1 MRSRKKTLYYRGFG
15 AVETLV
21 AVPVVLFLALGL
33 VQWGLVF
40 QGRYAVTYAL
50 QEAARAGATGN
61 AKVESIESGLARGL
75 LPYLYGANDIVSY
88 QTNRVRAI
96 AHVQLAQATGFAR
109 LKMLSPTEQSFSDW
123 ARPARDTQGDL
134 IDGLVEIPNDNL
146 SGLASLQRLSGT
158 SSASRL
164 GYAIGAASGQS
175 LTDANVL
182 KLELTYGLPLI
193 VPFVGRLTAAI
204 MQRVDGCML
213 GSSQRNSDPGF
224 VLSTP
229 RPWTCPFYES
239 INENGDRVPRLPI
252 LVSAQARM
260 QTPAQRSGLVA
271 GAVQVAPGGQS
282 YGVGQ
287 VDASDTFR
295 APDWSQTSPVQ
306 NLVNRGQPGYLQF
319 GADRAIQVPQACSN
333 AG

>member
-1 MRSRKKTLYYRGFG
+1 MRARKSHYSQGFG

-21 AVPVVLFLALGL
+21 AVPVVLFIALALI
-33 VQWGLVF
+33 QWGLVF
-40 QGRYAVTYAL
+40 QGRYAVSYAL

-61 AKVESIESGLARGL
+61 AKVESIEAGLARGL
-75 LPYLYGANDIVSY
+75 LPYLYGANDFLSY
-88 QTNRVRAI
+88 QTNRFRAT

-123 ARPARDTQGDL
+123 ARPARDAQGDL

-146 SGLASLQRLSGT
+146 SGLASLQRLSG
-158 SSASRL
+158 SASASRL
-164 GYAIGAASGQS
+164 GYAVGGASGQS
-175 LTDANVL
+175 LTDANIL

-193 VPFVGRLTAAI
+193 VPFVGRLTAEI
-204 MQRVDGCML
+204 MQRVDGCNI
-213 GSSQRNSDPGF
+213 GRQSRNSDPGF
-224 VLSTP
+224 VLSAP

-239 INENGDRVPRLPI
+239 INENGDRVPRLPV

-260 QTPAQRSGLVA
+260 QTPAQRSALVA
-271 GAVQVAPGGQS
+271 NAVQVVPSGES

-287 VDASDTFR
+287 VDTSDTFR
-295 APDWSQTSPVQ
+295 SPTWTQASLAQ
-306 NLVNRGQPGYLQF
+306 NLSNIGQPGYLQF
-319 GADRAIQVPQACSN
+319 GADRAIQVPQACNS